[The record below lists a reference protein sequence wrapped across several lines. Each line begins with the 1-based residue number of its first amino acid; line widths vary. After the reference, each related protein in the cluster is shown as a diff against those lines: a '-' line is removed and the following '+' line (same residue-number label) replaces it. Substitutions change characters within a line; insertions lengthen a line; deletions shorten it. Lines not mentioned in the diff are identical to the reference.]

1 LAASVRRWRGNAL
14 LEKAVYRLGPKIGDE
29 VLLGTTLGGSV
40 MALSMRD
47 GFHRRIYFF
56 GEYERATTALF
67 RNLVGAGSTVF
78 DVGANVG
85 YFSMLSCELG
95 AGVVR
100 AFEPNPAV
108 RELLVRNASLQS
120 IDIDVVPVAC
130 GDHDGRM
137 SLYLAG
143 PSNTGASSLSPR
155 GGDSVEVD
163 VITLD
168 AYAERT
174 NTRPDLL
181 KIDVEGHER
190 EVLKGARA
198 LLDTT
203 RPTVIAEV
211 GEDKRDEVVEL
222 MRSHRYEPHSILAD
236 GSLGA
241 HGPKQ
246 KRGPENICFRPDPGS
261 V

>member
-1 LAASVRRWRGNAL
+1 
-14 LEKAVYRLGPKIGDE
+14 
-29 VLLGTTLGGSV
+29 
-40 MALSMRD
+40 MALSMSD

-67 RNLVGAGSTVF
+67 RSLVGAGSTVF

-100 AFEPNPAV
+100 AFEPNPTV
-108 RELLVRNASLQS
+108 RELLVRNASLQP
-120 IDIDVVPVAC
+120 IDIDIIPAAC
-130 GDHDGRM
+130 SDHEGTM
-137 SLYLAG
+137 PLYLAG
-143 PSNTGASSLSPR
+143 PSNTGASSLTGA
-155 GGDSVEVD
+155 GGEDSVVVD

-190 EVLKGARA
+190 EVLAGAGS
-198 LLDTT
+198 LLDTK

-211 GEDKRDEVVEL
+211 GEDKRDDVVEL
-222 MRSHRYEPHSILAD
+222 MRSHRYQPHSILAD
-236 GSLGA
+236 GSLGV
-241 HGPKQ
+241 HGPKR
-246 KRGPENICFRPDPGS
+246 KGGPENICFRPDPLS